1 MSEEIEFGLTLM
13 AVGMITVITILGLVV
28 MGGKTMIL
36 LINKFSPEVELVKV
50 QSHGTEYISKTK
62 ISVLASAVASATE
75 GKGKITNIKKL

>member
-13 AVGMITVITILGLVV
+13 AVGMITVISILGLVV
-28 MGGKTMIL
+28 LGSKTMIL
-36 LINKFSPEVELVKV
+36 LINKFASELKVETP
-50 QSHGTEYISKTK
+50 QSLATEYISKTK